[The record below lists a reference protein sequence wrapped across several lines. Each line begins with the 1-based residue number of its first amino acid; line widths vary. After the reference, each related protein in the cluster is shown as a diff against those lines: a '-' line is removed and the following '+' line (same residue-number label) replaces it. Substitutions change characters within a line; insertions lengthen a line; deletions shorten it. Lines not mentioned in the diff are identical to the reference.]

1 MTNQL
6 EIAIALI
13 DAQQKLLA
21 LHYNYD
27 GKVPNSHL
35 KRFDRLEKEVIR
47 LTELFWQSQVPIHT
61 INQQYDDRIRKNR

>member
-47 LTELFWQSQVPIHT
+47 LTELFWQSRITIHT